1 MSNVLVVEDDP
12 TLRWLMAEAVEHLG
26 YGVTECAS
34 ADEALGVL
42 ERAKSFALL
51 ITDVR
56 MPGSIDGLGLAKIV
70 WLTRPDLP
78 VLIISGHTELPPGF
92 LPANSRFLKKPCTI
106 DGLSSTIKILLSPNE
121 R

>member
-1 MSNVLVVEDDP
+1 MSKVLVVEDDP

-70 WLTRPDLP
+70 WLTRPDSL
-78 VLIISGHTELPPGF
+78 
-92 LPANSRFLKKPCTI
+92 C
-106 DGLSSTIKILLSPNE
+106 SSSQATPNCPLVSCQ
-121 R
+121 RIQDFSKNRVPLTDSAAP